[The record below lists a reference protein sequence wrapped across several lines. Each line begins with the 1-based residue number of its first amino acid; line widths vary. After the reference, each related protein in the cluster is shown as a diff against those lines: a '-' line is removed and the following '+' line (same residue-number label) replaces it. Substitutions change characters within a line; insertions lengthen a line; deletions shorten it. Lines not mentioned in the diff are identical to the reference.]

1 LPSFPLQAKLLLG
14 GGLPRF
20 GHLSELL
27 QLLVGLDA
35 GLQL

>member
-1 LPSFPLQAKLLLG
+1 LLSLPLQAKLLLAV
-14 GGLPRF
+14 GLPCL

-27 QLLVGLDA
+27 QLLVGLGA